1 LRRTKRLSAATL
13 TSALIL
19 GSVAFPALAIN
30 DGRVPTDECSG
41 NPSAVGTPQGN
52 PNPGL
57 AVSDPVSPPASEN
70 NPGQPTGA
78 RGEDRSRAGDH
89 C

>member
-1 LRRTKRLSAATL
+1 MRRTKRLAAVAL

-30 DGRVPTDECSG
+30 DDRTPADECSG

-57 AVSDPVSPPASEN
+57 AESDPVDPPASED
-70 NPGQPTGA
+70 NPAQSTGA
-78 RGEDRSRAGDH
+78 QGETRSQAD